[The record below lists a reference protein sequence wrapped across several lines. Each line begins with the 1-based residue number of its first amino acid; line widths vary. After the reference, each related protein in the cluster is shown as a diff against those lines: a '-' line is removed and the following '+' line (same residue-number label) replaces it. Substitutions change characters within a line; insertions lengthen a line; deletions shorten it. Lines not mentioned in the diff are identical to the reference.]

1 MASAQDLRKR
11 IKSVT
16 NTQQI
21 TKAMKMVASA
31 RLRRAQTK
39 AEATRP
45 YAEKIGQILRH
56 MSNSDLEG
64 FESPL
69 LDVRPVERTC
79 YIVVGADKGLAG
91 AFSSNVLKF
100 AMEELKGKDPS
111 TYRVITAGRK
121 PRDSMKS
128 RGIHIDKSYAGF
140 SDKPSYEHAR
150 AIMHEDTFIILNVH
164 EVDEVIMIYTRFVNS
179 MTQIA
184 QAERLLPIEQPQDE
198 VKGEE
203 YDFMPSA
210 VSVLEA
216 LLPKYLEI
224 TVYNGLLQSAASEL
238 GARMT
243 AMTSATDNA
252 GELIDS
258 LGLEYNKLRQSS
270 ITNEIS
276 EIVGGANALQ

>member
-1 MASAQDLRKR
+1 MNMRVPSC
-11 IKSVT
+11 
-16 NTQQI
+16 
-21 TKAMKMVASA
+21 MKHFHYM
-31 RLRRAQTK
+31 
-39 AEATRP
+39 
-45 YAEKIGQILRH
+45 
-56 MSNSDLEG
+56 
-64 FESPL
+64 
-69 LDVRPVERTC
+69 
-79 YIVVGADKGLAG
+79 
-91 AFSSNVLKF
+91 NV
-100 AMEELKGKDPS
+100 D
-111 TYRVITAGRK
+111 
-121 PRDSMKS
+121 
-128 RGIHIDKSYAGF
+128 
-140 SDKPSYEHAR
+140 
-150 AIMHEDTFIILNVH
+150 

-252 GELIDS
+252 GELIES
-258 LGLEYNKLRQSS
+258 LGL
-270 ITNEIS
+270 
-276 EIVGGANALQ
+276 

>member
-31 RLRRAQTK
+31 RLRRAQGK

-45 YAEKIGQILRH
+45 YAEKVGQILRH
-56 MSNSDLEG
+56 ISNSDLG
-64 FESPL
+64 DYSSPL
-69 LDVRPVERTC
+69 LEVRPVKRTC
-79 YIVVGADKGLAG
+79 YIVIGADKGLAG
-91 AFSSNVLKF
+91 AFSSNVLKKTI
-100 AMEELKGKDPS
+100 EEIGTKSSSDYILIAS
-111 TYRVITAGRK
+111 GRK
-121 PRDSMKS
+121 PIENLKS
-128 RGIHIDKSYAGF
+128 RGYHVNYGHSGY

-150 AIMHEDTFIILNVH
+150 LIMSEALSLYERQ
-164 EVDEVIMIYTRFVNS
+164 EVDEVIMIFTRFVNS

-184 QAERLLPIEQPQDE
+184 QAERILPLEQPDDE

-210 VSVLEA
+210 ASVLDA

-252 GELIDS
+252 GELIES
-258 LGLEYNKLRQSS
+258 LGLQYNKLRQSS

>member
-31 RLRRAQTK
+31 RLRKAQAK
-39 AEATRP
+39 ADATRP
-45 YAEKIGQILRH
+45 YAEKI
-56 MSNSDLEG
+56 
-64 FESPL
+64 
-69 LDVRPVERTC
+69 
-79 YIVVGADKGLAG
+79 
-91 AFSSNVLKF
+91 VLKL
-100 AMEELKGKDPS
+100 AIEQIGHKSANEYCL
-111 TYRVITAGRK
+111 ITSGRK
-121 PRDSMKS
+121 PKDSLKS
-128 RGIHIDKSYAGF
+128 RHYSINQSYSGF

-150 AIMHEDTFIILNVH
+150 HIMDYALSLYERH

-184 QAERLLPIEQPQDE
+184 QAERILPLEQPDDE

-203 YDFMPSA
+203 YEFMPDPA
-210 VSVLEA
+210 SVLDA

-224 TVYNGLLQSAASEL
+224 TLYNGLLQAAASEL

-252 GELIDS
+252 GELISS

>member
-31 RLRRAQTK
+31 RLRKAQAK
-39 AEATRP
+39 ADATRP

-56 MSNSDLEG
+56 ISTSDLRG
-64 FESPL
+64 YVSPL
-69 LDVRPVERTC
+69 LESRSVKRTC
-79 YIVVGADKGLAG
+79 YIVIGADKGLAG
-91 AFSSNVLKF
+91 AYSSNVLKL
-100 AMEELKGKDPS
+100 AIEQIGHKSANEYCL
-111 TYRVITAGRK
+111 ITSGRK
-121 PRDSMKS
+121 PKDSLKS
-128 RGIHIDKSYAGF
+128 RHYSIDQSYSGF

-150 AIMHEDTFIILNVH
+150 HIMDYALSLYERH

-184 QAERLLPIEQPQDE
+184 QAERILPLEQPDDE

-203 YDFMPSA
+203 YEFMPDPA
-210 VSVLEA
+210 SVLDA
-216 LLPKYLEI
+216 LL
-224 TVYNGLLQSAASEL
+224 QAAASEL

-252 GELIDS
+252 GELISS